1 MPNPLR
7 LPDYAI
13 GVFVG
18 ASTKSA
24 LKKAIKKQWVT
35 VDDVVA
41 TTATFVNGGECI
53 KLTIPISDRPKKELN
68 LSLEVLYEDDHL
80 AVIYKPAGIPV
91 SGNKLRTIANA
102 LEQNIEV
109 NPLIGAAQPQPVHRL
124 DYATTGVL
132 LIGKTSSSIRE
143 LNKFFEQKK
152 IEKTYYAIT
161 IGQMKSEGIIT
172 SDVDDKKAVS
182 NYKVIDS
189 VASKRF
195 GQLNLVMLQ
204 PKTGRRHQLRIHL
217 ASIGHPIL
225 GDKGY
230 GVQGLVL
237 KGKGMYLHAHSLKFN
252 HPFADEVVFVEAELP
267 KRFKKI
273 FGNLH

>member
-1 MPNPLR
+1 
-7 LPDYAI
+7 
-13 GVFVG
+13 
-18 ASTKSA
+18 
-24 LKKAIKKQWVT
+24 
-35 VDDVVA
+35 
-41 TTATFVNGGECI
+41 
-53 KLTIPISDRPKKELN
+53 
-68 LSLEVLYEDDHL
+68 
-80 AVIYKPAGIPV
+80 
-91 SGNKLRTIANA
+91 
-102 LEQNIEV
+102 
-109 NPLIGAAQPQPVHRL
+109 
-124 DYATTGVL
+124 
-132 LIGKTSSSIRE
+132 
-143 LNKFFEQKK
+143 
-152 IEKTYYAIT
+152 
-161 IGQMKSEGIIT
+161 MKSEGIIT

-225 GDKGY
+225 GDKDY
-230 GVQGLVL
+230 GVEGLVL